1 MLSFENLSIIKNNKK
16 LFNNLGLTIFPG
28 TSLCIHGSNGIG
40 KTSLLRAIANFS
52 QFNGTIYYEDFNIK
66 KIADEYSKLVTYIGH
81 HNAVDSELTVVQN
94 LTFWAKLRNMEHAIN
109 ASFAVFDL
117 ASHAHKKIY
126 HLSQGLA
133 RKVELTKLLL
143 TQTIIWI
150 LDEPFS
156 NLDKKGSERLMEII
170 QVRCMNKGIVIFTAQ
185 EPCSK
190 DGVINLSLEDY
201 R

>member
-16 LFNNLGLTIFPG
+16 LFNNLWLTIFPG
-28 TSLCIHGSNGIG
+28 ASLCIHGSNGIG
-40 KTSLLRAIANFS
+40 KTSLLRAITNFS

-66 KIADEYSKLVTYIGH
+66 KIADEYSKLVTYIRH

-109 ASFAVFDL
+109 ASFAVFNL

-133 RKVELTKLLL
+133 RKVELMKLLL
-143 TQTIIWI
+143 TQTII
-150 LDEPFS
+150 
-156 NLDKKGSERLMEII
+156 
-170 QVRCMNKGIVIFTAQ
+170 
-185 EPCSK
+185 
-190 DGVINLSLEDY
+190 
-201 R
+201 